1 LRKSFLKNIVSREN
15 FGLFLSAIILFIIIS
30 IFSEDFLTPYNIFTV
45 GRSLSLF
52 AFIGLTQAIAL
63 AIGHLNMS
71 VGAIAGLSTV
81 AAGYL
86 IDVLGFNIWIG
97 IVSAIIVGIV
107 CGAINGLIITKIG
120 VNAFVVTLTT
130 MFVYTGINYG
140 FTQGYSFVNIPES
153 FTIIGR
159 GKFFGIPLILIFTVV
174 VFTIMFLFYKYNLIG
189 RRSLAIGQSI
199 EATVFSGINTDNI
212 IILNHALSG
221 FVASIGALL
230 FISKMGSAAP
240 VTGKDW
246 LITSFAVAIIGG
258 TALSGGSISIFGI
271 FIGAAIFVMIKNGL
285 VLLQLNV
292 YWQQAFIGLIVLLA
306 VGIDRAKTVYS
317 ERRPI
322 L

>member
-1 LRKSFLKNIVSREN
+1 LKKNFLKSIVSREN
-15 FGLFLSAIILFIIIS
+15 FGLVLSTIILFTIIS
-30 IFSEDFLTPYNIFTV
+30 VFSEDFLTPYNIFTV
-45 GRSLSLF
+45 SRSISLF
-52 AFIGLTQAIAL
+52 AFIGLTQAVAL

-71 VGAIAGLSTV
+71 VGAIAGLSTIT
-81 AAGYL
+81 AGYL
-86 IDVLGFNIWIG
+86 IDILGFNIWVG
-97 IVSAIIVGIV
+97 IASAIIVGIV

-120 VNAFVVTLTT
+120 LNAFVVTLTT
-130 MFVYTGINYG
+130 MFIYTGINYG

-159 GKFFGIPLILIFTVV
+159 GKFLGIPLILIFTII
-174 VFTIMFLFYKYNLIG
+174 VFIIMFLFYKYNLIG

-199 EATVFSGINTDNI
+199 ESTVFSGINTDNI

-221 FVASIGALL
+221 AIASIGALL

-246 LITSFAVAIIGG
+246 LMISFAVAIIGG
-258 TALSGGSISIFGI
+258 TALSGGSINIFGI
-271 FIGAAIFVMIKNGL
+271 FIGAAIFMMIKNGL

-292 YWQQAFIGLIVLLA
+292 YWQQSFIGVILLLA
-306 VGIDRAKTVYS
+306 IEIDRVKTVYS
-317 ERRPI
+317 ERRTI